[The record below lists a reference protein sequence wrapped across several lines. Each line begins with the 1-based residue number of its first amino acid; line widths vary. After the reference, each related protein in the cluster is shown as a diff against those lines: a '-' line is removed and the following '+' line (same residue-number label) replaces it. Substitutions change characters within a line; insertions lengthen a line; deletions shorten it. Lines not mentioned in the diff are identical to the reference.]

1 MQTPSCFLRPARLAS
16 HRPEMT
22 FAPLSRCRN
31 YPLSWQ
37 ASTSFTRISYIPP
50 QGGVAGQSGETAA
63 KICPSG
69 SAQGRGE
76 ASIPS
81 SLARLITISQCLTY
95 SHHHWRSFPDFPFS
109 PFSLNRF
116 PRVPYTPTRLLLVF
130 PSLLSLSLSVSATAA
145 DEAMHVHTQSFSRD
159 HWQIR

>member
-1 MQTPSCFLRPARLAS
+1 
-16 HRPEMT
+16 MT

-37 ASTSFTRISYIPP
+37 ASTSFTHISYIPP
-50 QGGVAGQSGETAA
+50 QGGCRSEWGNSCKNMSVWQ
-63 KICPSG
+63 CPR
-69 SAQGRGE
+69 RGE

-116 PRVPYTPTRLLLVF
+116 PSVPYTPTRLLLVF
-130 PSLLSLSLSVSATAA
+130 PSLVRVLSLSLSVSATAA

-159 HWQIR
+159 HWQI